1 MLQIK
6 TVEPNTLAVLKQLMQ
21 IPELQQFSLVGG
33 TALAL
38 KYGHRISIDLDLFS
52 EQPFD
57 FSIVLKALESEFD
70 QNFLLDTAKANF
82 GIFCFIKDIKVDFVK
97 HPLKLLRPIEIEDNI
112 RLYSSPDIAAM
123 KINAILGRG
132 KKKDFG
138 DLIELLQYYSLK
150 EIINFYADKFPEQR
164 LAIGIHKAVTYF
176 TDAEDS
182 EDPVSLKGQTWQQVK
197 KDIQKKVSDYLK

>member
-97 HPLKLLRPIEIEDNI
+97 HPFKLLRPIEIEDNI